1 MLCLSDIQLFLLLL
15 WKMAPRWVRQGYGSV
30 PLAAGKKVLVLD
42 LCSCVAHHV
51 LTGLCG
57 NSVSFWLTSVCS
69 VSLLCHCQ
77 WFGLSA
83 WPSHSEVLRPVGSSA
98 LVSITDPSE
107 VLLCLL
113 PKPWTGL
120 TQLLT
125 ITDPLAGP
133 PAFDSAVSRTC
144 CPTQG
149 HMETSRSYPSHT
161 KPSGH
166 SEKPNSFAN
175 HAVPS
180 NSTPRW
186 PPKKLGQCNLWDELL
201 PESQTQ
207 NRQRPPPKILHNL
220 TNPPSHSELMPPWR
234 VLGTFS
240 FSCSSPISSF
250 QSPRPEEGMFL
261 FLPIPIC
268 PGLLLS
274 NLSQKR
280 WAPSSSLLFL
290 LLLLD
295 SALWLSLNSQ
305 WGEQERERLKNNL
318 T

>member
-1 MLCLSDIQLFLLLL
+1 MSLRKFSIPLGKNALPLRYPVVFLLL
-15 WKMAPRWVRQGYGSV
+15 WKMVPRWVRKGHGSV

-57 NSVSFWLTSVCS
+57 NGASFWLTSVCS
-69 VSLLCHCQ
+69 VSLLCHCL

-83 WPSHSEVLRPVGSSA
+83 WPSHSEAPWPTGSSA

-107 VLLCLL
+107 VLPCLP
-113 PKPWTGL
+113 PKPWAGL

-144 CPTQG
+144 SPIQG
-149 HMETSRSYPSHT
+149 HMETFRSYSSHT

-166 SEKPNSFAN
+166 SEKPNSFCKSCC
-175 HAVPS
+175 PIKQYS
-180 NSTPRW
+180 KMTPQ
-186 PPKKLGQCNLWDELL
+186 KLGQHNLWDELL
-201 PESQTQ
+201 PKCQTQ
-207 NRQRPPPKILHNL
+207 NRQRSPPKILHNM
-220 TNPPSHSELMPPWR
+220 TNPPPHSELMMPPER

-240 FSCSSPISSF
+240 FSCFSPLSSF

-261 FLPIPIC
+261 FLPLPVC
-268 PGLLLS
+268 LGPQDSWPEEVGT
-274 NLSQKR
+274 
-280 WAPSSSLLFL
+280 LFL
-290 LLLLD
+290 PTFPPP
-295 SALWLSLNSQ
+295 LWLSLMA
-305 WGEQERERLKNNL
+305 KP
-318 T
+318 